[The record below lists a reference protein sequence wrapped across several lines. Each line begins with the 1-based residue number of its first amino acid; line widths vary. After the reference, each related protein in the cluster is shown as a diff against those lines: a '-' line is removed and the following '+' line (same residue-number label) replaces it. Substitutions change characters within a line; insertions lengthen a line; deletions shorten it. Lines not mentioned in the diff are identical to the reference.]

1 MTRCWQMSGSMDA
14 AGVAYQLTRAIPTS
28 PFIVTYLT
36 PFWSAMRP
44 PIIISS
50 HRGRIGVGVI
60 VAVIIVLTILDLIR
74 SGLAGLTN
82 LPTLLLFVWLV
93 WIIWGVAEIRID
105 DEGVNIVNQFRIW
118 DVPWRRITE
127 VTGRWGLSLTAERRP
142 DAEGMR
148 KPRTI
153 SAWAAPARGTAT
165 AMKGNADHIP
175 QIIIGSET
183 PMRWSLDSHSTAHL
197 IEMERIERHP
207 SGAVASAEGHEA
219 TGSGTKSYD
228 GEIHVHP
235 NWMTI
240 CVTVVLVATVIIV

>member
-1 MTRCWQMSGSMDA
+1 
-14 AGVAYQLTRAIPTS
+14 
-28 PFIVTYLT
+28 
-36 PFWSAMRP
+36 MRP

-50 HRGRIGVGVI
+50 PRGRSGVGVI
-60 VAVIIVLTILDLIR
+60 VAVIIVLTVLDLIR
-74 SGLAGLTN
+74 SGLAGLTH
-82 LPTLLLFVWLV
+82 LPALLLFAWLV

-165 AMKGNADHIP
+165 AMKGNAEHIP

-183 PMRWSLDSHSTAHL
+183 PLR
-197 IEMERIERHP
+197 
-207 SGAVASAEGHEA
+207 
-219 TGSGTKSYD
+219 
-228 GEIHVHP
+228 
-235 NWMTI
+235 
-240 CVTVVLVATVIIV
+240 

>member
-1 MTRCWQMSGSMDA
+1 
-14 AGVAYQLTRAIPTS
+14 
-28 PFIVTYLT
+28 
-36 PFWSAMRP
+36 MRP

-82 LPTLLLFVWLV
+82 LPALLLFVWLV

-105 DEGVNIVNQFRIW
+105 DEGVNIVSQFRIW
-118 DVPWRRITE
+118 DVPWRRITG

-153 SAWAAPARGTAT
+153 SAWAARLGAQQ
-165 AMKGNADHIP
+165 P
-175 QIIIGSET
+175 Q
-183 PMRWSLDSHSTAHL
+183 
-197 IEMERIERHP
+197 
-207 SGAVASAEGHEA
+207 
-219 TGSGTKSYD
+219 
-228 GEIHVHP
+228 
-235 NWMTI
+235 
-240 CVTVVLVATVIIV
+240 